1 MAHSRTGGRARS
13 GHAGRQGVLSGRAR
27 PCGRRGAG
35 ERSQAAR
42 ELFPPA
48 PPAAP
53 TPSRSRLCAQGRAFP
68 AVTGSPSGCAARAGS
83 RCRPARGWAGRGGL
97 ERGRRGREASG
108 AGRPLRPERRREEGA
123 RGPPPSC
130 PRAAGGGRPGPH
142 GFPGLGAAK
151 PQRQAQGPRVSGA
164 RTSGCRVLE
173 EAKGSGRARR
183 RRLPGEGRRRDAQR
197 RRWETREE
205 PAEPVTSPTEP
216 PPRPPG
222 HPRRHFRRPLERH
235 LLGSEEEQE
244 SIAAALASPPV
255 APAGLGS

>member
-1 MAHSRTGGRARS
+1 MKVLRARLGPHNQAS
-13 GHAGRQGVLSGRAR
+13 LPQGARAGRRAVGTWAARGCCRGAHGPLGAGR
-27 PCGRRGAG
+27 GERGAG

-68 AVTGSPSGCAARAGS
+68 AATGSPFGCAARAGS
-83 RCRPARGWAGRGGL
+83 RYRPARGWAGRG
-97 ERGRRGREASG
+97 GREASG

-151 PQRQAQGPRVSGA
+151 PQRQAQGPRVSVA
-164 RTSGCRVLE
+164 R
-173 EAKGSGRARR
+173 
-183 RRLPGEGRRRDAQR
+183 
-197 RRWETREE
+197 
-205 PAEPVTSPTEP
+205 
-216 PPRPPG
+216 
-222 HPRRHFRRPLERH
+222 
-235 LLGSEEEQE
+235 
-244 SIAAALASPPV
+244 
-255 APAGLGS
+255 